1 MNLSELKEGQSAEIK
16 ALNGLS
22 GDVRKRLMIMGLL
35 PNTVVKVIR
44 RAPLG
49 DPLQVEVRGVSLALR
64 ENIARSIEVEASL

>member
-1 MNLSELKEGQSAEIK
+1 MNLSELKEGQSASIK

-64 ENIARSIEVEASL
+64 ENIARTIEVEVSC